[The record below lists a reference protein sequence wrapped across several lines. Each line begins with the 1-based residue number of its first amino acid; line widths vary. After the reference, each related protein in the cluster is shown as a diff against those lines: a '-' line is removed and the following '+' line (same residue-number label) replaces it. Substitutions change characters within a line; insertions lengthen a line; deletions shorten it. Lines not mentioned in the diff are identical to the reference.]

1 MYRSVLCTAAAT
13 LAAALCQS
21 VAAQEVLKFAHIYP
35 VERRDHQ
42 CATMGAE
49 RLPERTDGRYRLEVY
64 PNAQLGGEVDA
75 LEGLALGTVDIAFG
89 GSGFLA
95 QIHPPIGLEM
105 AAFTFRDYEHW
116 KRYIQSD
123 LARELAEG
131 YEEKTGNKI
140 VGAHYQGAWHVLSDE
155 PIDTPADMQGLK
167 MRVPNA
173 EPWLVFPRA
182 VDANATPI
190 AYAEAYLALQQNVVD
205 IMDQGLAGIDTMKFY
220 EVRDTINL
228 TNHLLITVDTIVGA
242 PVWQRLSDEDK
253 AIFEEVFGEVALEC
267 SELVHQD
274 ELALIDKF
282 RERGL
287 TIHEVDWAAFRD
299 VVQPQVVDSGGWS
312 REQYDT
318 LVGME

>member
-1 MYRSVLCTAAAT
+1 MGRSVLCAVVGA
-13 LAAALCQS
+13 LAAVLGQGA
-21 VAAQEVLKFAHIYP
+21 AAQEVLKFAHIYP

-42 CATMGAE
+42 CATMAAE
-49 RLPERTDGRYRLEVY
+49 RIAERTDGRYRIEVY
-64 PNAQLGGEVDA
+64 PGAQLGGEVDA
-75 LEGLALGTVDIAFG
+75 LEGLALGTVDVAFG

-95 QIHPPIGLEM
+95 QVSPPIGLEM
-105 AAFTFRDYEHW
+105 AAFTFRDYDHW
-116 KRYIQSD
+116 KHYIQSD
-123 LARELAEG
+123 LARELAAG
-131 YEEKTGNKI
+131 YEEMTGNKI

-155 PIDTPADMQGLK
+155 PISAPDDMQGLK

-182 VDANATPI
+182 VGANATPI
-190 AYAEAYLALQQNVVD
+190 AYSEAYLALQQNVVD

-242 PVWQRLSDEDK
+242 PVWQRLSDQDK

-267 SELVHQD
+267 SDLVHED

-282 RERGL
+282 REQGM
-287 TIHEVDWAAFRD
+287 TINEVDWAAFRD
-299 VVQPQVVDSGGWS
+299 KVQPAVVESGGWS
-312 REQYDT
+312 REQYDA
-318 LVGME
+318 LAGME